1 MAKWD
6 GEAYDRWKTSDPRE
20 DDGPEFFGDCP
31 VCGEET
37 KNGHECGGCEDCT
50 IKKPCSYYPDPCDE
64 CARVCDCCGETC
76 GDKYTEVVD
85 ECGAGDAMKVCA
97 VCLSEAD
104 EGWFVEAKAGGGA

>member
-6 GEAYDRWKTSDPRE
+6 GDAYDRWKTSDPH
-20 DDGPEFFGDCP
+20 DGEYYGKCPDCGGD
-31 VCGEET
+31 T
-37 KNGHECGGCEDCT
+37 DNLIECGGDPDCGGCRRRVT
-50 IKKPCSYYPDPCDE
+50 HGSPGPCDE

-104 EGWFVEAKAGGGA
+104 EGWFVEAKAGGEA